1 MPQAIDRKSVTDTN
15 STQIRREST
24 DASGTLKNTAMA
36 YVLTLGD
43 VSYGSRLV
51 AMKEAVDTFLY
62 SLPDLGLAG
71 FGPAA
76 AGSREDHIRSN
87 EIKELAC
94 ADSGVHFAQSSSC
107 HLLIK
112 VTSE

>member
-1 MPQAIDRKSVTDTN
+1 ML
-15 STQIRREST
+15 T
-24 DASGTLKNTAMA
+24 DALTSGN
-36 YVLTLGD
+36 
-43 VSYGSRLV
+43 VSCGSSLV
-51 AMKEAVDTFLY
+51 AMKEAVDSFLY

-71 FGPAA
+71 FGPPA
-76 AGSREDHIRSN
+76 AGSREDHIRGN